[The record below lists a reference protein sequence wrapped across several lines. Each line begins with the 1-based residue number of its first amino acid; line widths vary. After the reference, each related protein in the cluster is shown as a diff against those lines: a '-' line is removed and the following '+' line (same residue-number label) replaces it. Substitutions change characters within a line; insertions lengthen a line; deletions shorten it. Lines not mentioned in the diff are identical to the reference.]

1 MTNTAMTP
9 SSMVV
14 LAAVFVALIIG
25 SVIRLVSLW
34 SVTTEKARSRRA
46 SLLTWWIL
54 AAMLAAS
61 VLAGT
66 LGVCI
71 LLAVASWMGFSEYR
85 SLEARDEADR
95 FASNLLR
102 CTIPVVYLSIYL
114 GWGLTALALLPLL
127 AVLVVATSDV
137 VHGVTRGY
145 VRSIGALVFG
155 AVVLIGGLGH
165 AAEIVAG
172 PAAENAVGGPAG
184 WFIFLVVLTELND
197 ISQALVGRRI
207 GSHHITPTVSPNKT
221 GEGLLGGILVTVAA
235 ALVLSPFLT
244 PLTTRTAP
252 TWTAFSWLAPLMWP
266 LFAGLVIALAGF
278 LGDLNMS
285 AIKRDA
291 GVKDSSRALP
301 GMGGVLDRIDSLTLT
316 APVFYWL
323 IVVPTS

>member
-1 MTNTAMTP
+1 MNTDVTSSAMA
-9 SSMVV
+9 V
-14 LAAVFVALIIG
+14 LAAVFGALVIG
-25 SVIRLVSLW
+25 SIVRLTSLRGEK
-34 SVTTEKARSRRA
+34 TERAASRRA
-46 SLLTWWIL
+46 SLRTWWIL
-54 AAMLAAS
+54 AVLLAAA
-61 VLAGT
+61 VFTGT
-66 LGVCI
+66 TGVCI
-71 LLAVASWMGFSEYR
+71 LLGVATWLGFSEYR
-85 SLEARDEADR
+85 SLEATDDADR

-102 CTIPVVYLSIYL
+102 STIPAVYLAIYF

-172 PAAENAVGGPAG
+172 PAGENSAGGQVG
-184 WFIFLVVLTELND
+184 WFIFLVVLTEIND
-197 ISQALVGRRI
+197 ISQALVGRRL
-207 GSHHITPTVSPNKT
+207 GSHHITPEVSPNKT
-221 GEGLLGGILVTVAA
+221 REGLLGGVIVTVVVAV
-235 ALVLSPFLT
+235 ALAPLLT
-244 PLTTRTAP
+244 PLTTRASP
-252 TWTAFSWLAPLMWP
+252 PWTAVAWLAPFVWP
-266 LFAGLVIALAGF
+266 LLAGLAIALAGF

-291 GVKDSSRALP
+291 GVKDSSGALP

>member
-1 MTNTAMTP
+1 MNTDVTSNVMA
-9 SSMVV
+9 V
-14 LAAVFVALIIG
+14 LAAVFGALVIG
-25 SVIRLVSLW
+25 SIVRLASLR
-34 SVTTEKARSRRA
+34 SVKTERAASRRA

-54 AAMLAAS
+54 TILMAAA
-61 VLAGT
+61 VFTGT
-66 LGVCI
+66 IGVCI
-71 LLAVASWMGFSEYR
+71 LLGVATWMGFSEYR

-102 CTIPVVYLSIYL
+102 SMIPAVYLAIYF
-114 GWGLTALALLPLL
+114 GRGLTALALLPLL

-137 VHGVTRGY
+137 LHGVTRGY

-155 AVVLIGGLGH
+155 AVVLVGGLGH

-172 PAAENAVGGPAG
+172 PVGENVAGGRAG
-184 WFIFLVVLTELND
+184 WFIFLIVLTEIND

-207 GSHHITPTVSPNKT
+207 GSHHITPKVSPNKT
-221 GEGLLGGILVTVAA
+221 REGLLGGVIVTLVASVALA
-235 ALVLSPFLT
+235 PLLT
-244 PLTTRTAP
+244 PLTTRAAP
-252 TWTAFSWLAPLMWP
+252 SWTGFAWLAPLVWP
-266 LFAGLVIALAGF
+266 LLAGLAIALAGF

-291 GVKDSSRALP
+291 GVKDSSGALP

>member
-1 MTNTAMTP
+1 MDDSVTPNAMA
-9 SSMVV
+9 V
-14 LAAVFVALIIG
+14 LAAVFAALVVG
-25 SVIRLVSLW
+25 SIIRLVSLR
-34 SVTTEKARSRRA
+34 SDRTDKARSRRA
-46 SLLTWWIL
+46 SLRTWWFLAILL
-54 AAMLAAS
+54 AAA

-66 LGVCI
+66 LGVC
-71 LLAVASWMGFSEYR
+71 LLLGVATWVGFSEYR

-102 CTIPVVYLSIYL
+102 GAIPLVFLAIYL
-114 GWGLTALALLPLL
+114 GWGRTALALLPLL

-172 PAAENAVGGPAG
+172 PAADNALGGPAG

-207 GSHHITPTVSPNKT
+207 GAHHLTPKVSPNKT
-221 GEGLLGGILVTVAA
+221 REGLLGGVLATVVAS
-235 ALVLSPFLT
+235 LVLAPFLT
-244 PLTTRTAP
+244 PLTTRAAP
-252 TWTAFSWLAPLMWP
+252 AWTVLAWLAPLAWP
-266 LFAGLVIALAGF
+266 LLAGLVIALAGF

-291 GVKDSSRALP
+291 GVKDSSGALP

>member
-1 MTNTAMTP
+1 MHTAMTP
-9 SSMVV
+9 SAMAV

-25 SVIRLVSLW
+25 SIIRLVSLW

-46 SLLTWWIL
+46 SLLTWWAL
-54 AAMLAAS
+54 TALLAAS
-61 VLAGT
+61 ALAGT

-95 FASNLLR
+95 FASNLLLY
-102 CTIPVVYLSIYL
+102 TIPVVYLSIYL
-114 GWGLTALALLPLL
+114 GWGLTALAILPLL

-155 AVVLIGGLGH
+155 AIVLIGGLGH
-165 AAEIVAG
+165 AAEMVAG
-172 PAAENAVGGPAG
+172 PGTENAVGGRAG

-207 GSHHITPTVSPNKT
+207 GSHHITPKVSPGKT
-221 GEGLLGGILVTVAA
+221 GEGLLGGILVTVVG
-235 ALVLSPFLT
+235 ALFLSPFLT
-244 PLTTRTAP
+244 PLTTRAAP
-252 TWTAFSWLAPLMWP
+252 SWAFSWLAPLVWP
-266 LFAGLVIALAGF
+266 LLAGLVIALAGF

-285 AIKRDA
+285 AVKRDA

-323 IVVPTS
+323 IVVPSS

>member
-1 MTNTAMTP
+1 MNAAVTP
-9 SSMVV
+9 SALAV
-14 LAAVFVALIIG
+14 LAAVFGALILG
-25 SVIRLVSLW
+25 SIVRLVSLR
-34 SVTTEKARSRRA
+34 SVRTAKARKRRA

-54 AAMLAAS
+54 AVLLAAA
-61 VLAGT
+61 VLTGP
-66 LGVCI
+66 LGVCV
-71 LLAVASWMGFSEYR
+71 LLGLATWLGFSEYR
-85 SLEARDEADR
+85 SLEATDEADR
-95 FASNLLR
+95 FASGILQF
-102 CTIPVVYLSIYL
+102 TIPVVFLTIYL

-127 AVLVVATSDV
+127 AVLVVATSDI

-165 AAEIVAG
+165 AAEMVAG
-172 PAAENAVGGPAG
+172 PAADNAVGGKAS
-184 WFIFLVVLTELND
+184 WFIFLVVLTEVND

-207 GSHHITPTVSPNKT
+207 GSRHITPKVSPNKT
-221 GEGLLGGILVTVAA
+221 TEGLVGGVLVTAAA
-235 ALVLSPFLT
+235 ALALAPLLT
-244 PLTTRTAP
+244 PLTTRAAP
-252 TWTAFSWLAPLMWP
+252 SWTTLAWLSPWVWPLM
-266 LFAGLVIALAGF
+266 AGLAIALAGF

-291 GVKDSSRALP
+291 GVKDSSGALP